1 MILVFTENIEL
12 NCFDLQKYTKR
23 NIIKRAKKDY
33 LKNKLEKNIN
43 DNSDATLEN
52 SNEKTNNE
60 NSNDRP
66 KGVIEID
73 GFKFDPS
80 CDIIE
85 Q

>member
-52 SNEKTNNE
+52 SNEKN
-60 NSNDRP
+60 
-66 KGVIEID
+66 K
-73 GFKFDPS
+73 
-80 CDIIE
+80 
-85 Q
+85 